1 MSFGYQVL
9 GFGAFPNRIVPAA
22 TSSLVVT
29 GTNVTGGGATHTFSS
44 AALGT
49 STADRVIIVLTQINS
64 NAAGISGC
72 TVTVRGKPMAVVVEQ
87 ISVGGATEQMVG
99 IYAYPLGADSGN
111 TSGDIV
117 VTAVDQTHYQSEI
130 FVYDVKGITAAA
142 SSTCKDSDRA
152 TSNALTGTLAIPAG
166 GFACGI
172 SRFGNSRSATWS
184 EPFTERHDESHTG
197 ALFASVADA
206 TGEFGS
212 STVSVTPSGTATPS
226 IFVASSF
233 GFVDVDAT
241 VQFAG
246 STVDPTNATTK
257 TFSNHAIGTASLTRK
272 TLVMVDFA
280 GTVGD
285 ENVLSVSVGGVTASV
300 LARSNSTGG
309 GRPMEAWLA
318 ETPSGTVAGSTADIV
333 VVSNDSN
340 WSEVGIGVYALESGE
355 FYDSFT
361 SQANPGTG
369 QITVPAGGVAIA
381 ANLLANSTSA
391 TSSFAWSANMTEN
404 YDEALDTNTSRHTGA
419 SAAFSS
425 LQEEV
430 TITSTPT
437 GDADSQWALAAV
449 SFGPKTK

>member
-1 MSFGYQVL
+1 MSL
-9 GFGAFPNRIVPAA
+9 FPIFAPVTAAVA

-29 GTNVTGGGATHTFSS
+29 GTDATGGGNDHTFSS

-49 STADRVIIVLTQINS
+49 ATDDRVIIVLTQINS

-130 FVYDVKGITAAA
+130 FVYDVKGITAAT

-152 TSNALTGTLAIPAG
+152 TSNALTGTLAIPVG
-166 GFACGI
+166 GFACAI
-172 SRFGNSRSATWS
+172 SRFGNSRGATWS
-184 EPFTERHDESHTG
+184 SPFTERHDAAHTG
-197 ALFASVADA
+197 ALYASVADSI
-206 TGEFGS
+206 GEFS
-212 STVSVTPSGTATPS
+212 SATVSVTPSGSATPS

-233 GFVDVDAT
+233 GLVDSDAT
-241 VQFAG
+241 VSFAG
-246 STVDPTNATTK
+246 STVDATNATTG
-257 TFSNHAIGTASLTRK
+257 TFSNHAIGTASTTRK

-285 ENVLSVSVGGVTASV
+285 EDVLSVTVGGVTAV
-300 LARSNSTGG
+300 NLAKANSTGG
-309 GRPMEAWLA
+309 GRPMEAWVA
-318 ETPSGTVAGSTADIV
+318 ETPSGTVAGTTADIV

-340 WSEVGIGVYALESGE
+340 YSEIGIGVYALESGP

-361 SQANPGTG
+361 SNANPATGTL
-369 QITVPAGGVAIA
+369 TVPAGGVVIA
-381 ANLLANSTSA
+381 ASLLANSTSA
-391 TSSFAWSANMTEN
+391 TSSFAWSSNITEN

-419 SAAFSS
+419 SAAFST
-425 LQEEV
+425 LQEEI
-430 TITSTPT
+430 TITATPT
-437 GDADSQWALAAV
+437 GDADSQWAMSCV
-449 SFGPKTK
+449 SFGPKIK